1 MVTPAE
7 WVIVRIL
14 TDETGH
20 PSVKVVGTLFRGE
33 NAEADCY
40 KEAQR
45 LNAESRKNL
54 MEVYLPRRV
63 GDEPDA
69 DD

>member
-1 MVTPAE
+1 MNAPAE
-7 WVIVRIL
+7 WVIVRIV

-20 PSVKVVGTLFRGE
+20 PSVSVVGALFRGE

-40 KEAQR
+40 REMQR

-54 MEVYLPRRV
+54 MEVFLARRV
-63 GDEPDA
+63 GDESPSD
-69 DD
+69 